1 MVSSAPSPPSPA
13 TFFSGPNRKR
23 FHTPSAAQHLPVL
36 YLNRKGTITSL
47 TEAAKRVLE
56 YTSKEKALD
65 PCFFSHVHSS
75 NQHRLM
81 RDLADMVC
89 RGKQRA
95 QWLLRLRTGK
105 KRWRWYRAI
114 AQNDLGPDGTGIRVR
129 LRPL

>member
-1 MVSSAPSPPSPA
+1 MVSSAPSPSSSA
-13 TFFSGPNRKR
+13 TFFSGPTRKR
-23 FHTPSAAQHLPVL
+23 FRPPPAAQHLPIL
-36 YLNRKGTITSL
+36 LLNREGTITSL

-56 YTSKEKALD
+56 YPAEADTLD
-65 PCFFSHVHSS
+65 PCFFSHVHAS

-105 KRWRWYRAI
+105 DRWRWYRTI
-114 AQNDLGPDGTGIRVR
+114 AKNDLGPDGTGIRVR